1 MKKVIDVCMAT
12 GTVLI
17 WLALTT
23 SAARGGT
30 WMPLFDGHT
39 LNGWTTQNGKP
50 VRAKAWRA
58 ENGILHLDRSAG
70 RGGNILTDS
79 EFGNFEMVFEWKN
92 SPKGNSGIKY
102 RVKSFDGRV
111 LGCEYQMID
120 DASFPKM
127 KPKHAT
133 ASLYD
138 VYDANP
144 SKYLKPV
151 GQFNHGRIV
160 VCGNRI
166 QHWLN
171 GQMVMCAIVG
181 SCEWQQRIAES
192 KFSDVEGFGEN
203 RYGKIMLTDHNDEI
217 WFRNIFIR
225 HLSSPTRYTKRVRQ
239 FGRFGRRPFYRKVR
253 CR

>member
-1 MKKVIDVCMAT
+1 MKNLVDARFAAGV
-12 GTVLI
+12 VLAC
-17 WLALTT
+17 LVLTAST
-23 SAARGGT
+23 ARAGN
-30 WMPLFDGHT
+30 WIPLFDGQT
-39 LNGWTTQNGKP
+39 LSGWTTQNDKP
-50 VRAKAWRA
+50 VAKGWQA
-58 ENGILHLDRSAG
+58 GDGLLHLDRLSG
-70 RGGNILTDS
+70 RGGNILTES

-120 DASFPKM
+120 DASSPKLR
-127 KPKHAT
+127 PKQAT
-133 ASLYD
+133 AALYD
-138 VYDANP
+138 VYEPSP
-144 SKYLKPV
+144 SKYLKPID
-151 GQFNHGRIV
+151 QFNHGRIV

-181 SCEWQQRIAES
+181 SCEWRQRIAES
-192 KFSDVEGFGEN
+192 KFADVDGFGEN
-203 RYGKIMLTDHNDEI
+203 RYGKIMLTDHGSEI

-225 HLSSPTRYTKRVRQ
+225 HLSSPTRYTKRFRP
-239 FGRFGRRPFYRKVR
+239 FCRLGRRPFHRTVR